1 MRLQTILALGVVTT
15 LFAGSAAF
23 AEHEGKGKFHS
34 TTQSVRV
41 GEFLGTTV
49 VDQAGQT
56 IGKLKDIVLQPQS
69 GRADLAI
76 VSLSLPNQMD
86 KLTAIP
92 WQLIRVTEPN
102 RLMVTTDREKL
113 MSATTFETTRWPEFD
128 NAYNQR
134 IYTYYGLTYPVAVGA
149 GPAFGG
155 EVRGGEVRGP
165 VVTTREYE
173 PFRRTAPD
181 GKDTFPELNKS
192 PERYNNNPPNY

>member
-1 MRLQTILALGVVTT
+1 MRLQTILALGVATT
-15 LFAGSAAF
+15 LFGGSAF

-34 TTQSVRV
+34 TQSVRM
-41 GEFLGTTV
+41 GEFMGATV
-49 VDQAGQT
+49 VDQTGER
-56 IGKLKDIVLQPQS
+56 IGTLKDIVMQPQS

-76 VSLSLPNQMD
+76 VSLSLPNRTD

-113 MSATTFETTRWPEFD
+113 LAATTFDSTRWPQFD
-128 NAYNQR
+128 TTYNER

-155 EVRGGEVRGP
+155 EVKGP